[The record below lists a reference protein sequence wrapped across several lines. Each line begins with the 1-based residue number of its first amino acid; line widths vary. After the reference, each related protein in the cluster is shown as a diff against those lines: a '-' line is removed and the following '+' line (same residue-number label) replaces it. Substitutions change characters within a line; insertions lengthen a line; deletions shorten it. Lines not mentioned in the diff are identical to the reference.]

1 MRRRWALVAGVTVLA
16 LLALVLLAPSAGSA
30 PGSSLSA
37 SATGWLAARTYLEQG
52 GDGVAVLDRP
62 LDADEIE
69 GGALT
74 LIAPFQRPFE
84 EGQLGVVDEHLRR
97 GGVVIYGYGG
107 EAPGFA
113 EEQLRENLD
122 LARVATLRGGA
133 PLTPAAWW
141 RFHGERW
148 TLEPAPGSGL
158 GEVDLPA
165 LEQAPSAPSGADVLV
180 RAPGDESVPL
190 VFAFERRG
198 GRVLVLPAAAL
209 ENAAI
214 ARAANLEL
222 LEWLRREAGGLF
234 RFDELRHGVLDAALV
249 RRQASKGWNLF
260 LAQLIALYLAA
271 LWALGRSFGPRWRE
285 QPTRHGSIAVFLRQ
299 VGQLHARLGHH
310 RAAAKL
316 LVERARQL
324 DQNLPAHWTQEA
336 EAVEAPGDFL
346 RLSRELVK
354 KQNPGR

>member
-1 MRRRWALVAGVTVLA
+1 MVAGITLLA
-16 LLALVLLAPSAGSA
+16 LLALVMLAPSDGSA
-30 PGSSLSA
+30 HGSSLSA
-37 SATGWLAARTYLEQG
+37 SATGWLAARTYLEQS
-52 GDGVAVLDRP
+52 GDGVKVLDRP
-62 LDADEIE
+62 LDADELE
-69 GGALT
+69 GSALT

-113 EEQLRENLD
+113 EKQLRENLD
-122 LARVATLRGGA
+122 LERVATLRGSP
-133 PLTPAAWW
+133 PLTPTAWW

-148 TLEPAPGSGL
+148 TLKPESGSGSL

-165 LEQAPSAPSGADVLV
+165 LEQVPSAPSGAEIHV
-180 RAPGDESVPL
+180 RAPGDEGVPL
-190 VFAFERRG
+190 VFVFERRG

-214 ARAANLEL
+214 ALAGNLEL
-222 LEWLRREAGGLF
+222 LEWLRQEAEGFFL
-234 RFDELRHGVLDAALV
+234 FDELRHGVLDAALV
-249 RRQASKGWNLF
+249 RRQASRGWNLF
-260 LAQLIALYLAA
+260 LVQLALLYLAA

-316 LVERARQL
+316 LVDRSRQL
-324 DQNLPAHWTQEA
+324 DRNLPAHWTQDA
-336 EAVEAPGDFL
+336 EAVEAPDDFL
-346 RLSRELVK
+346 RLSRQLAR
-354 KQNPGR
+354 KQPVSSGKT